1 MRRWSVV
8 RLCLVIAASIAVLR
22 LLRPAPLELLDLKA
36 LDFRHVLR
44 GRIAPGREVVIVAI
58 DEASLDT
65 IGRWPWPRSVLAD
78 LVDRLGAASALGFDV
93 IFDQPDT
100 SLDRRMLESI
110 VATDPERS
118 SADLLGALGPDHDT
132 RLAEAIR
139 RHGRVVLGQYFE
151 FSGTPDATLAAVT
164 ARLRELPVRA
174 VHGAT
179 PETTRGFEVATRAH
193 VDVPVLL
200 QAAAG
205 AGHINFLPDADG
217 LYRRVPLAV
226 RVGDR
231 LVPAFA
237 LELLRR
243 HLGGTASLT
252 LAPEGVTRLTVGG
265 DDVPV
270 DAAGQLWID
279 YLGPPHTIRHLSAA
293 DVLAGRVPPD
303 AVAGKIA
310 IVGFTAAGFDE
321 IATPFTAVAPGVEL
335 EATLVD
341 NLLHAGSLH
350 RPWWVVPFEAG
361 AIVVLGAIVG
371 VALHRVRALGGTLVA
386 LVILIA
392 CGAATQVLFV
402 HARVVLGV
410 VYPVGAV
417 VLCALGGAIYQS
429 LTEEREKRRIRDAF
443 RLYLNPEVTDML
455 AEDPGQLRLGGER
468 REVTVLF
475 SDIRGFTSISEKL
488 APETLAVLLNEYLG
502 AMTDVVFRHEGLLD
516 KYIGDAVMAF
526 WGAPVPSPD
535 HAARCCR
542 AALDMVAALATL
554 NEHWQAA
561 GTPQLSIRV
570 GIHSGEAAV
579 GNFGSA
585 RRFSYTAVGDSVNL
599 ASRLEGLN
607 REYGTTI
614 LISEATLDAVGEG
627 FVCREVDRVQVRGR
641 NQPVAVYE
649 LLGRRSAALA
659 E

>member
-1 MRRWSVV
+1 MPRWSVV
-8 RLCLVIAASIAVLR
+8 RLCLVIAAGIAALR
-22 LLRPAPLELLDLKA
+22 LIGPAPLELLDLKA

-44 GRIAPGREVVIVAI
+44 GRIPPGREVVIVGI
-58 DEASLDT
+58 DESSLDT
-65 IGRWPWPRSVLAD
+65 IGRWPWPRSTLAD
-78 LVDRLGAASALGFDV
+78 LVDRLAGASAVGLDV
-93 IFDQPDT
+93 VFDQPDT
-100 SLDRRMLESI
+100 SLDRRALESA
-110 VATDPERS
+110 VATDPGRAS
-118 SADLLGALGPDHDT
+118 SDLLAALGPDQDT
-132 RLAEAIR
+132 RLAAAIR

-151 FSGTPDATLAAVT
+151 FSGAPDPTLAAST
-164 ARLRELPVRA
+164 ARLRELSVRA
-174 VHGAT
+174 VRGAS
-179 PETTRGFEVATRAH
+179 PETAFGFETATRAH
-193 VDVPVLL
+193 VDVPILL

-237 LELLRR
+237 LELLRE
-243 HLGGTASLT
+243 HLGGATTLT
-252 LAPEGVTRLTVGG
+252 LAPEGVTQLAVGP
-265 DDVPV
+265 DALPV
-270 DAAGQLWID
+270 DAAAQLWID
-279 YLGPPHTIRHLSAA
+279 YLGPPRTISHVSAA
-293 DVLAGRVPPD
+293 DVLAGRVPAD

-341 NLLHAGSLH
+341 NLLHARSLQ

-361 AIVVLGAIVG
+361 AIVVLGVVAG
-371 VALHRVRALGGTLVA
+371 VALQRLGTLGGTLVA
-386 LVILIA
+386 LVILLA
-392 CGAATQVLFV
+392 CGGATQLLFV
-402 HARVVLGV
+402 HAGLVLGV
-410 VYPVGAV
+410 VYPVGAL
-417 VLCALGGAIYQS
+417 VLCALGGAVYQS

-443 RLYLNPEVTDML
+443 RHYLNPEVTDML
-455 AEDPGQLRLGGER
+455 ANDPARLRLGGER

-475 SDIRGFTSISEKL
+475 SDIRGFTSISETL
-488 APETLAVLLNEYLG
+488 PPETLAELLNEYLG

-526 WGAPVPSPD
+526 WGAPVASPD

-542 AALDMVAALATL
+542 AALEMVASLARL
-554 NEHWQAA
+554 NDHWQTV
-561 GTPQLSIRV
+561 GLPLLSIRV

-585 RRFSYTAVGDSVNL
+585 RRFSYTAMGDSVNL

-614 LISEATLDAVGEG
+614 LISEATLDAIGEA
-627 FVCREVDRVQVRGR
+627 FVCRQVDHVRVRGR
-641 NQPVAVYE
+641 NQPVGVYE
-649 LLGRRSAALA
+649 LLGLREAALA